1 MWETV
6 RNSWP
11 LFFGM
16 FLLMMGQGLL
26 STLLTLRAGG
36 LGFSESAIGLV
47 QSGYPAGQIMGCL
60 LAPGLVLRAGHARTF
75 GALASIASAA
85 TLTHLVT
92 FDAPSWGAM
101 RLVTGFSY
109 AGLFIVAES
118 WLNGHAT
125 NRNRASLLSIYFVTQ
140 AGGTA
145 AGQLFL
151 GASSPDAVLLFVLVS
166 VMISLALVPILLST
180 NVSPQFETPERL
192 SFRQLF
198 RLSPMGVTGCLLN
211 GISQG
216 ALYVG
221 LALYGSA
228 LGLGAGAT
236 GFFIVAL
243 TLGGIASQF
252 PVGRLSDHADRRT
265 VIVSLAGL
273 AVPVCLATALG
284 APDTGPGAGPD
295 AGEMIWRY
303 GGVAMLGALVLPVY
317 SLCLAHTND
326 HLHPGQIVPASGAM
340 VLILG
345 LGIMIGAT
353 AGPAAMQRLGPGGL
367 FWFIAAIQILTV
379 ATALFRLWRA
389 EVPESTRGNIVPVG
403 HGATA
408 MAAHLNPDAPFR
420 ETDVNEDT

>member
-36 LGFSESAIGLV
+36 LGFSESAIGVV
-47 QSGYPAGQIMGCL
+47 QSGYPAGQILGCL
-60 LAPGLVLRAGHARTF
+60 LAPRLVVRAGHARTF

-85 TLTHLVT
+85 TLAHLVT
-92 FDAPSWGAM
+92 SDTVSWGTL

-125 NRNRASLLSIYFVTQ
+125 NRNRAGLLSVYFVTQ
-140 AGGTA
+140 GGGTA

-180 NVSPQFETPERL
+180 NVSPEFETPERL

-252 PVGRLSDHADRRT
+252 PVGRLSDRIDRRS
-265 VIVSLAGL
+265 VIVAIAGL
-273 AVPVCLATALG
+273 AVPVSAAAALG
-284 APDTGPGAGPD
+284 APE
-295 AGEMIWRY
+295 AGEAMWRY
-303 GGVAMLGALVLPVY
+303 GSVAALGALILPVY

-326 HLHPGQIVPASGAM
+326 HLHPGQVVPASGAM

-345 LGIMIGAT
+345 LGITLGAA
-353 AGPAAMQRLGPGGL
+353 AGPAAMQRLGAGGL
-367 FWFIAAIQILTV
+367 FWFVAAMQGLTL
-379 ATALFRLWRA
+379 ATGLFRLWRT
-389 EVPESTRGNIVPVG
+389 EVPEATRGNAVAIG
-403 HGATA
+403 QGATV

-420 ETDVNEDT
+420 ETDSNEDS

>member
-26 STLLTLRAGG
+26 ATLLTLRAGG

-47 QSGYPAGQIMGCL
+47 QSGYPAGQILGCL
-60 LAPGLVLRAGHARTF
+60 LAPRLVGRAGHARTF

-85 TLTHLVT
+85 TLAHHVT
-92 FDAPSWGAM
+92 IDPVSWGTL

-151 GASSPDAVLLFVLVS
+151 GASSPDEVLLFVLVS
-166 VMISLALVPILLST
+166 VMISLSLVPILLST
-180 NVSPQFETPERL
+180 NVSPDFETPERL

-236 GFFIVAL
+236 GYFIIAL

-252 PVGRLSDHADRRT
+252 PAGRLSDRIDRRS
-265 VIVSLAGL
+265 VIVGIAGL
-273 AVPVCLATALG
+273 AVPVSVATALG
-284 APDTGPGAGPD
+284 APD
-295 AGEMIWRY
+295 AGEVIWRY
-303 GGVAMLGALVLPVY
+303 GSVALLGALILPVY

-345 LGIMIGAT
+345 LGITVGAI
-353 AGPAAMQRLGPGGL
+353 AGPAAMQQIGPNGL
-367 FWFIAAIQILTV
+367 FWFIATIQFLTV
-379 ATALFRLWRA
+379 ATALFRRWRA
-389 EVPESTRGNIVPVG
+389 EVPEATRGVVVAVSQ
-403 HGATA
+403 GATA

-420 ETDVNEDT
+420 ETGVNEDS

>member
-1 MWETV
+1 M
-6 RNSWP
+6 
-11 LFFGM
+11 
-16 FLLMMGQGLL
+16 
-26 STLLTLRAGG
+26 
-36 LGFSESAIGLV
+36 
-47 QSGYPAGQIMGCL
+47 
-60 LAPGLVLRAGHARTF
+60 
-75 GALASIASAA
+75 
-85 TLTHLVT
+85 HLVT
-92 FDAPSWGAM
+92 FDAASWGAL
-101 RLVTGFSY
+101 RLTTGFSY

-180 NVSPQFETPERL
+180 NVSPRFETPERL
-192 SFRQLF
+192 SFKQLF
-198 RLSPMGVTGCLLN
+198 RLSPMGVTGSLLN

-228 LGLGAGAT
+228 LGLAAGAT
-236 GFFIVAL
+236 GLFIIAL

-252 PVGRLSDHADRRT
+252 PVGRLSDHTDRRT
-265 VIVSLAGL
+265 VIVSVAGL
-273 AVPVCLATALG
+273 AVPVCIALALMT
-284 APDTGPGAGPD
+284 PD
-295 AGEMIWRY
+295 ASQAFWRY
-303 GGVAMLGALVLPVY
+303 GGVAVLGALVLPVY

-326 HLHPGQIVPASGAM
+326 HLHPGQIVPASSAM

-345 LGIMIGAT
+345 LGITVGAT
-353 AGPAAMQRLGPGGL
+353 AGPAAMQRLGPNGL
-367 FWFIAAIQILTV
+367 FWFVAAVQILTV

-389 EVPESTRGNIVPVG
+389 GVPEATRGNVVAVG

-420 ETDVNEDT
+420 ETDVNEDA

>member
-26 STLLTLRAGG
+26 STLLTLRGGG

-47 QSGYPAGQIMGCL
+47 QSGYPAGQILGCL
-60 LAPGLVLRAGHARTF
+60 LAPRLVQRAGHARTF

-85 TLTHLVT
+85 TLTHLIT
-92 FDAPSWGAM
+92 FDAVSWGAM
-101 RLVTGFSY
+101 RLITGFSY

-180 NVSPQFETPERL
+180 NVSPGFETPERL
-192 SFRQLF
+192 SFKQLF

-221 LALYGSA
+221 LALYGSS

-236 GFFIVAL
+236 GFFIIAL

-252 PVGRLSDHADRRT
+252 PVGRWSDLIDRRT
-265 VIVSLAGL
+265 VIVSLAGF
-273 AVPVCLATALG
+273 AVPVCVATAFG
-284 APDTGPGAGPD
+284 VPGAD
-295 AGEMIWRY
+295 QVIWRY
-303 GGVAMLGALVLPVY
+303 GSVAMLGALVLPVY

-345 LGIMIGAT
+345 LGITIGAT

-389 EVPESTRGNIVPVG
+389 EVPEATRGVVVAVG
-403 HGATA
+403 QGATA
-408 MAAHLNPDAPFR
+408 MAAHLNPDAPYR
-420 ETDVNEDT
+420 ETDANEDT

>member
-1 MWETV
+1 MWGTV

-47 QSGYPAGQIMGCL
+47 QSGYPAGQILGCL
-60 LAPGLVLRAGHARTF
+60 LAPRLVLRAGHARTF

-92 FDAPSWGAM
+92 FDAISWGAM
-101 RLVTGFSY
+101 RLATGFSY

-140 AGGTA
+140 ASGTA

-151 GASSPDAVLLFVLVS
+151 GASSPDAALLFVIVS
-166 VMISLALVPILLST
+166 VLISLALVPILLSS
-180 NVSPQFETPERL
+180 NVSPRFETPERL
-192 SFRQLF
+192 SFMQLF

-236 GFFIVAL
+236 GFFIIAL

-252 PVGRLSDHADRRT
+252 PVGRLSDLVDRRT

-273 AVPVCLATALG
+273 AVPVCVAVALG
-284 APDTGPGAGPD
+284 TPGT
-295 AGEMIWRY
+295 EEVIWRY
-303 GGVAMLGALVLPVY
+303 GSVAVLGALILPVY

-326 HLHPGQIVPASGAM
+326 HLHPGQIVAASGAM

-367 FWFIAAIQILTV
+367 FWFIATIQILTV
-379 ATALFRLWRA
+379 ATTLFRLWRA
-389 EVPESTRGNIVPVG
+389 KVPQATRGNVVAVG

-420 ETDVNEDT
+420 ETGVDEDI

>member
-36 LGFSESAIGLV
+36 LGFTESAIGLV

-75 GALASIASAA
+75 GALASVASAA
-85 TLTHLVT
+85 TLMHLVT
-92 FDAPSWGAM
+92 FDAPSWGAL

-140 AGGTA
+140 ASGTA

-180 NVSPQFETPERL
+180 NVSPQFETPDRL

-236 GFFIVAL
+236 GLFIVAL

-252 PVGRLSDHADRRT
+252 PVGRLSDNADRRT

-273 AVPVCLATALG
+273 AMPVCIAEALALSDA
-284 APDTGPGAGPD
+284 GPG

-303 GGVAMLGALVLPVY
+303 GSVAMLGALVLPVY

-345 LGIMIGAT
+345 LGITIGAT
-353 AGPAAMQRLGPGGL
+353 AGPAVMQRLGPGGL

-389 EVPESTRGNIVPVG
+389 EVPEATRGNAVAVS
-403 HGATA
+403 HGAMA